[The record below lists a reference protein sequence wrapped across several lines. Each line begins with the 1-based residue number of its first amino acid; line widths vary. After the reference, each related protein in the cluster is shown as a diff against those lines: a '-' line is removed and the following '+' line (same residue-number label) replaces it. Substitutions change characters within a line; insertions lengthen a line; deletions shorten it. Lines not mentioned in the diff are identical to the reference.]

1 MKTVIACALL
11 ACFAG
16 CSYPVSKTST
26 VNDDPVLLFK
36 NLPDHAAIVIDGR
49 TVPLAQEQSAKKIQ
63 AIRVNSGTHHIQIK
77 TATHLL
83 FDQKVF
89 VSEGLEKTVFE
100 GQ

>member
-1 MKTVIACALL
+1 MRKLIPCILIAGL
-11 ACFAG
+11 AG

-36 NLPDHAAIVIDGR
+36 KIPANAAIMIDGR
-49 TVPLAQEQSAKKIQ
+49 SMPIMQQEIQ
-63 AIRVNSGTHHIQIK
+63 AIRVPSGTHHIQIK
-77 TATHLL
+77 TTTHLL

-89 VSEGLEKTVFE
+89 VSDGIEKTVFE

>member
-1 MKTVIACALL
+1 MKKLVSCVLIACL
-11 ACFAG
+11 AG

-36 NLPDHAAIVIDGR
+36 NVPADAAIMIDGR
-49 TVPLAQEQSAKKIQ
+49 SVPLAQQETQ
-63 AIRVNSGTHHIQIK
+63 AIRVPSGTHHIQIK

-89 VSEGLEKTVFE
+89 VSDGIEKTVFE